1 MTWYCSTANRWDGFA
16 PGGDAFLLVD
26 IAIHPSL
33 QSQGLGTALVRR
45 LQREAQNA
53 KLPIRSVVDR
63 FNPGSLRFHQRLG
76 FQMVRE
82 DQLQYYLE
90 WRPEPLV

>member
-1 MTWYCSTANRWDGFA
+1 
-16 PGGDAFLLVD
+16 
-26 IAIHPSL
+26 
-33 QSQGLGTALVRR
+33 LVRR